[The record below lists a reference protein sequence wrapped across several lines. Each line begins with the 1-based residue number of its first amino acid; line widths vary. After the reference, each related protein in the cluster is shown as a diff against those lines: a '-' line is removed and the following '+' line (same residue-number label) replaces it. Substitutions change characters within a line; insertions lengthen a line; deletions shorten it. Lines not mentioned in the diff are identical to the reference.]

1 MERKN
6 KTDPSIILAIKKR
19 MVSVIL
25 PSSEWILVIHIIYA
39 SSFLLIGDDSDW
51 FSWFFTHSVDDVYAT
66 CDKLEKAGYSFK
78 KKPDEG
84 EWNNHLDQLS
94 TYGMYS

>member
-1 MERKN
+1 MLHLFYL
-6 KTDPSIILAIKKR
+6 SAMILI
-19 MVSVIL
+19 
-25 PSSEWILVIHIIYA
+25 
-39 SSFLLIGDDSDW
+39 DSLA
-51 FSWFFTHSVDDVYAT
+51 FFTHSVDDVYAT

-94 TYGMYS
+94 TYGMYP